1 MCENHIH
8 INPLLVKNKM
18 IKVNMKF
25 VLAFALVTVV
35 AGQVAVSAME
45 TESDDMVIIEPDQ
58 AQNARGSRQFVTHP
72 QPYFGAT
79 LVSTAGTG
87 LFRGLPT
94 ACQTQNRENGVCR
107 NINECYPE
115 RKIFQIEPKDNW
127 IFGLYNTCG
136 HQTARGRQVFGV
148 CCTKNITQIPT
159 APNVVQVQEKK
170 RTNLSSKKCSP
181 MPTIHKCNFDGRTG
195 GKIVNGKETPKNAYP
210 FMAALMR
217 VSSYSNRP
225 RQFCGGSLI
234 DESHILTAA
243 HCIEGFS
250 ASDVKTLRIYLGAHD
265 IKSSSDGRSE
275 HRVVRIIKHK
285 DFDPKTL
292 VNDIAILTLETP
304 ARMTNIIQTV
314 CLPNYHVSHLGEKV
328 TVAGWGALAEGGGQP
343 AKLHEVDV
351 TVWSNDECGRK
362 YNNRIPGKIVN
373 TMICAADPS
382 RDSCSGDS
390 GGPLYMK
397 RNGYLVQ
404 LGIVSWGIGCARP
417 DSPGVYTRV
426 TKMMDWI
433 RRIQNCY

>member
-1 MCENHIH
+1 M
-8 INPLLVKNKM
+8 L
-18 IKVNMKF
+18 KVNMKF

-35 AGQVAVSAME
+35 AAQVAAAME
-45 TESDDMVIIEPDQ
+45 TESEDMVIIEPDQ
-58 AQNARGSRQFVTHP
+58 AQNARGSRQFVTQQ

-79 LVSTAGTG
+79 LVSTAGAG
-87 LFRGLPT
+87 LFRGLPI

-107 NINECYPE
+107 NINDCHPE
-115 RKIFQIEPKDNW
+115 RKIFQIKPKDNW

-136 HQTARGRQVFGV
+136 HQTASGRQVFGV
-148 CCTKNITQIPT
+148 CCTKNITQTPT
-159 APNVVQVQEKK
+159 APANIVDVQEKK
-170 RTNLSSKKCSP
+170 RKNLSSKKCSP
-181 MPTIHKCNFDGRTG
+181 MPISEKCNYDGRR
-195 GKIVNGKETPKNAYP
+195 IVNGKETLKNAYP

-234 DESHILTAA
+234 DERHILTAA

-265 IKSSSDGRSE
+265 IKSNTDGRSE

-304 ARMTNIIQTV
+304 AQMSRTIGTV
-314 CLPNYHVSHLGEKV
+314 CLPSFDNDFLNQKV

-351 TVWSNDECGRK
+351 TVWSNSLCGSK
-362 YNNRIPGKIVN
+362 YNNRIPGRIVS
-373 TMICAADPS
+373 TMLCAADPS

-397 RNGYLVQ
+397 RNGFLVQ
-404 LGIVSWGIGCARP
+404 LGIVSWGIGCARA